1 MKFTSFRKNISLLGS
16 FPFYYSKH
24 GYTLLIMGF
33 ESFGLAL
40 LIKHNSHK
48 WLSNIEYFIFST
60 HKNYLVILMDV
71 SISKNIHLQL
81 SIILDIVKFLD

>member
-1 MKFTSFRKNISLLGS
+1 MPALINDEFFTSFPKNISLLS
-16 FPFYYSKH
+16 FFPFYYSKH

-48 WLSNIEYFIFST
+48 
-60 HKNYLVILMDV
+60 
-71 SISKNIHLQL
+71 
-81 SIILDIVKFLD
+81 